1 MASYGARAWGKYNID
16 KKGKKKA
23 ISNGTSAADD
33 EKEGKEAT
41 RKDDGDMDKKRKADD
56 RLSGDAEG
64 KEATIKPGTGKNAKK
79 NLKKRQ
85 KRNELEKAKAA
96 GML

>member
-1 MASYGARAWGKYNID
+1 
-16 KKGKKKA
+16 
-23 ISNGTSAADD
+23 
-33 EKEGKEAT
+33 
-41 RKDDGDMDKKRKADD
+41 
-56 RLSGDAEG
+56 LSGDAEG

>member
-1 MASYGARAWGKYNID
+1 M
-16 KKGKKKA
+16 
-23 ISNGTSAADD
+23 
-33 EKEGKEAT
+33 
-41 RKDDGDMDKKRKADD
+41 
-56 RLSGDAEG
+56 SGDAPAAAA
-64 KEATIKPGTGKNAKK
+64 ATIKPGTGKNAKK

>member
-1 MASYGARAWGKYNID
+1 M
-16 KKGKKKA
+16 
-23 ISNGTSAADD
+23 
-33 EKEGKEAT
+33 
-41 RKDDGDMDKKRKADD
+41 
-56 RLSGDAEG
+56 SGDAPAAA
-64 KEATIKPGTGKNAKK
+64 ATIKPGTGKNAKK